1 MKTLT
6 YTIKDELGIHAR
18 PAGALVKE
26 ASKFKSSIILSKNDK
41 TADLKKIFSLMGL
54 NVKYNDTVTLSVSG
68 EDEDEAIN
76 TIENFLKNNL

>member
-1 MKTLT
+1 MKTIT

-26 ASKFKSSIILSKNDK
+26 ASKFKSTIVLEKNDK

-54 NVKYNDTVTLSVSG
+54 NVKYKDTVTVTASG
-68 EDEDEAIN
+68 EDENEAIN
-76 TIENFLKNNL
+76 AIEDFLKNNL

>member
-1 MKTLT
+1 MKTIT

-26 ASKFKSSIILSKNDK
+26 ASKYKSTIVLSKKDK

-54 NVKYNDTVTLSVSG
+54 NVKYNDTITVTANG
-68 EDEDEAIN
+68 EDENEAIN
-76 TIENFLKNNL
+76 AIEDFLKNNL

>member
-1 MKTLT
+1 MKTIE

-26 ASKFKSSIILSKNDK
+26 ASKYKSDIKISKSDN
-41 TADLKKIFSLMGL
+41 TAILKKLFYLMGL
-54 NVKYNDTVTLSVSG
+54 NVKLNDTVKITADG

-76 TIENFLKNNL
+76 AIETFLKNNL

>member
-1 MKTLT
+1 MKTIE

-26 ASKFKSSIILSKNDK
+26 ASKYKSDIKISKRDN
-41 TADLKKIFSLMGL
+41 TANLKKLFSLMGL
-54 NVKYNDTVTLSVSG
+54 NVKLNDTVKITADG

-76 TIENFLKNNL
+76 AIETFLKNNL

>member
-1 MKTLT
+1 MKTIT

-26 ASKFKSSIILSKNDK
+26 ASKYKSTIVLSKNDK

-54 NVKYNDTVTLSVSG
+54 NVKYNDTITVTASG
-68 EDEDEAIN
+68 EDENEAI
-76 TIENFLKNNL
+76 TAIEDFLKNNL

>member
-26 ASKFKSSIILSKNDK
+26 ASKFKSTIVLSKNDK

-54 NVKYNDTVTLSVSG
+54 NVKYKDTITISASG
-68 EDEDEAIN
+68 EDEDEAISV
-76 TIENFLKNNL
+76 IEDFLKNNL